1 MEQGEARIIDAQ
13 ISPEGKLDILSRAE
27 VKKLMDTGHGGLY
40 DMLRSCALA
49 VLNCGNAV
57 DDGKEL
63 LERYQ
68 SFDISIIQRERGFK
82 LDLKGAPAR
91 AFVDGKMIKGIH
103 EHLFAVLRDV
113 VYVSDTITGNSRFDL
128 ATSEGITDAVFHIL
142 RNANILHAMPNP
154 NVVVCWGGHSIPR
167 EEYEYTKEVGHQLGL
182 RGIPS
187 AAEDIMV
194 DRDIVLAAMTGSA
207 VHIAHLSTSG
217 ALRSVREGKAR
228 GIDEVEAI
236 GRSYF
241 AFAHELPHYFDAC
254 ARFEAR
260 ASGAGV
266 QPNEAACMA
275 AGHRAHETIVASL
288 GRGVAD
294 GSIRPDGADPF
305 VTALALWAF
314 MLGVIQI
321 TTTKPGLLQHEGT
334 SVQQFV
340 DYVMGMARRTL
351 QP

>member
-1 MEQGEARIIDAQ
+1 MPVMSNITERRQEERDRRRAEIVDAAESLYAEIGWDAVTMDQVAKRAR
-13 ISPEGKLDILSRAE
+13 LSRA
-27 VKKLMDTGHGGLY
+27 L
-40 DMLRSCALA
+40 
-49 VLNCGNAV
+49 
-57 DDGKEL
+57 
-63 LERYQ
+63 
-68 SFDISIIQRERGFK
+68 
-82 LDLKGAPAR
+82 
-91 AFVDGKMIKGIH
+91 
-103 EHLFAVLRDV
+103 
-113 VYVSDTITGNSRFDL
+113 VYVYFRDKADLHLALVERALDTLRQRF
-128 ATSEGITDAVFHIL
+128 E
-142 RNANILHAMPNP
+142 
-154 NVVVCWGGHSIPR
+154 
-167 EEYEYTKEVGHQLGL
+167 
-182 RGIPS
+182 
-187 AAEDIMV
+187 AA
-194 DRDIVLAAMTGSA
+194 
-207 VHIAHLSTSG
+207 
-217 ALRSVREGKAR
+217 REGKVR

-260 ASGAGV
+260 TSGAGV

-321 TTTKPGLLQHEGT
+321 TATKPGLLQQEGT
-334 SVQQFV
+334 SVEQFV
-340 DYVMGMARRTL
+340 DYVMSMARRTL